1 MTRLPF
7 IFVSLVVCFWC
18 TYDTKNRGL
27 NEVLVQKP
35 YVSIKSFLA
44 SLNFFLE
51 STSFYTYNASSKLE
65 RHEATLF
72 SGFFLSCR
80 VKVSTYMMK
89 RHKRETGFYVNL
101 KFVLKKDS
109 SIILQRTNNN
119 GGFVGWKCFLLRPL
133 LFKRQYIARLE
144 VMNLDYLTVKGGLN
158 KSSVLF
164 WTKALYYIVI

>member
-1 MTRLPF
+1 MYKIDVTFEMNMKILYSRNLESLDSRLKHFFYPSTAHLWTFYNENRSQSATQRLLETRHLMTKTIEAVYTTTRLPF

-72 SGFFLSCR
+72 SGFFFILSCQ
-80 VKVSTYMMK
+80 S
-89 RHKRETGFYVNL
+89 FYIY
-101 KFVLKKDS
+101 DEA
-109 SIILQRTNNN
+109 T
-119 GGFVGWKCFLLRPL
+119 
-133 LFKRQYIARLE
+133 
-144 VMNLDYLTVKGGLN
+144 
-158 KSSVLF
+158 
-164 WTKALYYIVI
+164 